1 MCSAIAPGSDV
12 GRRAASLADKE
23 QVLEKKRGEPG
34 AGQAI
39 SKTPGF
45 RDLQFQGSLE
55 TLYAECLCDTANVIG
70 SS

>member
-1 MCSAIAPGSDV
+1 M

-55 TLYAECLCDTANVIG
+55 TLY
-70 SS
+70 

>member
-1 MCSAIAPGSDV
+1 MGW
-12 GRRAASLADKE
+12 RAVSLADKE

-55 TLYAECLCDTANVIG
+55 TLYFKRAGGKFRETET
-70 SS
+70 